1 MNNKVEMPLQI
12 TMTVHIKPDIQ
23 AINIWST
30 ENNPYGHPSKIE
42 VETLGSESVKKL
54 SDEIQAWTNKTISD
68 AATGLG
74 TTQASVTWTVTIKA
88 ITAKG
93 KAVSAEDTVS
103 NVFENGGVYQ
113 IQGTLFQNVSVNQFA
128 CCVIA

>member
-1 MNNKVEMPLQI
+1 MNSAEMPLQI

-30 ENNPYGHPSKIE
+30 ESNPYGHPSKIE
-42 VETLGSESVKKL
+42 VETLASESVKKL

-68 AATGLG
+68 AAVGLG
-74 TTQASVTWTVTIKA
+74 TNQASVTWTVTIKA
-88 ITAKG
+88 ITVKG
-93 KAVSAEDTVS
+93 KAVSMDDTVS

-113 IQGTLFQNVSVNQFA
+113 IQGTLFQNVSVNQLA